1 MGCEACAVEVRSL
14 EADKPVHAA
23 NCKFVVQVVVEAS
36 AAQIGAAGLG
46 DCAEDGIVRVA
57 ASGTENHAASAALD
71 EGFEAMIVPEVI
83 DVGDRQFVHGRGL
96 VQGDDATAHS
106 SLILCVIKGSVS
118 VAVAEFDGG
127 VASEIE
133 TIIDR
138 ASASIGAVDADVS
151 AR

>member
-1 MGCEACAVEVRSL
+1 MSCKTCAVEVRSL

-36 AAQIGAAGLG
+36 AAQIGAASLC

-57 ASGTENHAASAALD
+57 AAGTENNAASATLD
-71 EGFEAMIVPEVI
+71 EGLESMVVPEVI

-96 VQGDDATAHS
+96 VQRDDATAYC
-106 SLILCVIKGSVS
+106 SLVLCVIKGSVS

-133 TIIDR
+133 AIIDC
-138 ASASIGAVDADVS
+138 ASASIGAVDADVP
-151 AR
+151 A